1 MGSMRTRLRYW
12 RQALFD
18 QLDAW
23 ALRVRSWDHQF
34 LDFVC
39 RQQRLRRVS
48 KLFIVATYCG
58 DGYLWL
64 AVGLYLIGWGTP
76 LDRRRVAVMFVITC
90 LNIALFRLSKQLT
103 KRDRPDSAAALEL
116 RFRYLD
122 SYSFPSGHATTSF
135 GLAYMLSAFYPF
147 WPVQTASYLAALLI
161 AFSRVYVGEHYP
173 SDVLSGAL
181 LGVFAA
187 KLLLPLVGTLLLP

>member
-1 MGSMRTRLRYW
+1 MRARLQLW
-12 RQALFD
+12 RQAVSD
-18 QLDAW
+18 RLDAW
-23 ALRVRSWDHQF
+23 ALRVRGWDHQCLEF
-34 LDFVC
+34 IC
-39 RQQRLRRVS
+39 RQSRLRRVS

-64 AVGLYLIGWGTP
+64 LVGLGIIGGGTP
-76 LDRRRVAVMFVITC
+76 LDRRRVGVMFVITC

-103 KRDRPDSAAALEL
+103 KRDRPDSPAALEL

-135 GLAYMLSAFYPF
+135 GLAYMLSTFYPF
-147 WPVQTASYLAALLI
+147 WPVQTGSYLAAFVI

-173 SDVLSGAL
+173 SDVISGAL

-187 KLLLPLVGTLLLP
+187 KLLLPLVSALFIP

>member
-1 MGSMRTRLRYW
+1 MRAQLQRW
-12 RQALFD
+12 RHAVSD

-23 ALRVRSWDHQF
+23 ALRVRGWD
-34 LDFVC
+34 
-39 RQQRLRRVS
+39 QQCLEFICSQLRLRRVS

-64 AVGLYLIGWGTP
+64 LIGLGIVGWGTP
-76 LDRRRVAVMFVITC
+76 LDRRRVGVMFVITC
-90 LNIALFRLSKQLT
+90 LNIVLFRLSKRLT
-103 KRDRPDSAAALEL
+103 KRDRPDSPAALEL

-135 GLAYMLSAFYPF
+135 GLAYMLSTFYPF
-147 WPVQTASYLAALLI
+147 WPVPTAAYLAAFVI

-173 SDVLSGAL
+173 SDVISGAL
-181 LGVFAA
+181 LGVLAS
-187 KLLLPLVGTLLLP
+187 KWLLPPVSALLIP

>member
-1 MGSMRTRLRYW
+1 MWARLQLW
-12 RQALFD
+12 RQAASD

-23 ALRVRSWDHQF
+23 ALRVRGWDHQC
-34 LDFVC
+34 LDFIC
-39 RQQRLRRVS
+39 RQPRLRRVS
-48 KLFIVATYCG
+48 KLFVVATYCG

-64 AVGLYLIGWGTP
+64 LVGLGIIGWGTS

-103 KRDRPDSAAALEL
+103 KRDRPDSPAALEL

-147 WPVQTASYLAALLI
+147 WPAQTGAYLAAFVI

-173 SDVLSGAL
+173 SDVISGAL
-181 LGVFAA
+181 LGVLAA
-187 KLLLPLVGTLLLP
+187 KLLLPLVGALFIP